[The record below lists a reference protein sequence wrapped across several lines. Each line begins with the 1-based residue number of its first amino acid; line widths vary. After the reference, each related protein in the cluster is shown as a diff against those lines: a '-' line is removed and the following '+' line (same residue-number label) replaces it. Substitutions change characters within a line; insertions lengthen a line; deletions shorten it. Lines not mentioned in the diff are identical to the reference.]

1 MLRSVDWVLQHST
14 SIWCDVIR
22 DRIAAG
28 VGPEPMAKVF
38 LIEANVFAEVRFADH
53 RANLVLPVC
62 LCPGAGGAR

>member
-28 VGPEPMAKVF
+28 VGPEPMAKIF
-38 LIEANVFAEVRFADH
+38 HIDLDTFATVRFDGGRAD
-53 RANLVLPVC
+53 LVLAVC
-62 LCPGAGGAR
+62 HCPAGDA